1 MYELQ
6 NSDANTALNFFGEN
20 KLKKL
25 KNKKSTKNTHK
36 INLSLAL
43 RGSYYGSNWTMQT
56 AGWGALM
63 GQGSYGLPEEVSV
76 HIEDR
81 AIVPTIAEGPW
92 KWHAPPSCPNPIKV
106 WSNMDNFQKIK
117 WHPSWVMGALKY
129 LQGLHIV

>member
-1 MYELQ
+1 
-6 NSDANTALNFFGEN
+6 
-20 KLKKL
+20 
-25 KNKKSTKNTHK
+25 
-36 INLSLAL
+36 
-43 RGSYYGSNWTMQT
+43 MQT

-63 GQGSYGLPEEVSV
+63 GQGSYGLPEEVFV

-92 KWHAPPSCPNPIKV
+92 KWHAPSCPNPIKV
-106 WSNMDNFQKIK
+106 WSNMDNFRKIK

>member
-20 KLKKL
+20 QLKKS

-36 INLSLAL
+36 INLYLAL
-43 RGSYYGSNWTMQT
+43 RGFYYGSNCTMQT

-63 GQGSYGLPEEVSV
+63 GQGSYGLPEEVFV

-81 AIVPTIAEGPW
+81 AIGPTIAEGP
-92 KWHAPPSCPNPIKV
+92 
-106 WSNMDNFQKIK
+106 
-117 WHPSWVMGALKY
+117 
-129 LQGLHIV
+129 